1 MTSLV
6 GIFEGNL
13 VIRTLARWFYFMM
26 NFIYETL
33 SYFSYL
39 FRSGHHNH
47 PDDKFINTI
56 VEIRPE
62 SGDMNNFIQV
72 GDFNSAGIAMSELDP
87 KYGKIA
93 AIRLKVLQA
102 CANWVMLSEVSNFI
116 FSFLMVTFVIY
127 ADRCIARQRPGSLG
141 FNTIWASMRET
152 LTLLLANNKG
162 ADQPMHPHSLI
173 CAFVICYLKK

>member
-1 MTSLV
+1 
-6 GIFEGNL
+6 
-13 VIRTLARWFYFMM
+13 M

-47 PDDKFINTI
+47 PDDKFTNTI

-62 SGDMNNFIQV
+62 SGDLNNFIQV

-102 CANWVMLSEVSNFI
+102 CANWVMLSEVSNLTL
-116 FSFLMVTFVIY
+116 SLLAVTFVIY
-127 ADRCIARQRPGSLG
+127 ADDLCNQFGPCSGP
-141 FNTIWASMRET
+141 T
-152 LTLLLANNKG
+152 
-162 ADQPMHPHSLI
+162 
-173 CAFVICYLKK
+173 